1 MDPLL
6 TGIQQQE
13 GNHDGHLQR
22 DHPGRSHR
30 RPHRPGPLIQ
40 ALKKYIPE
48 GFTAL
53 TSLGVSLLLGVIAIA
68 ATNGFTGYGWGV
80 VLAAVVGVAQA
91 VYTLVNQALNGALD
105 AHDHKGK

>member
-1 MDPLL
+1 MMDISNATTLAAAIVALIAPA
-6 TGIQQQE
+6 
-13 GNHDGHLQR
+13 
-22 DHPGRSHR
+22 
-30 RPHRPGPLIQ
+30 LIQ

-80 VLAAVVGVAQA
+80 VLAAVVAQA

>member
-1 MDPLL
+1 MMDISNATTLAAAIVALIAPA
-6 TGIQQQE
+6 
-13 GNHDGHLQR
+13 
-22 DHPGRSHR
+22 
-30 RPHRPGPLIQ
+30 LIQ

-48 GFTAL
+48 GF

>member
-1 MDPLL
+1 MMDISNATTLAAAIVALIAPA
-6 TGIQQQE
+6 
-13 GNHDGHLQR
+13 
-22 DHPGRSHR
+22 
-30 RPHRPGPLIQ
+30 LIQ

-80 VLAAVVGVAQA
+80 VLAAVCVQ
-91 VYTLVNQALNGALD
+91 
-105 AHDHKGK
+105 

>member
-1 MDPLL
+1 MMDISNATTLAAAIVALIALIAPA
-6 TGIQQQE
+6 
-13 GNHDGHLQR
+13 
-22 DHPGRSHR
+22 
-30 RPHRPGPLIQ
+30 LIQ

>member
-1 MDPLL
+1 MMDISNATTLAAAIVALIALIAPA
-6 TGIQQQE
+6 
-13 GNHDGHLQR
+13 
-22 DHPGRSHR
+22 
-30 RPHRPGPLIQ
+30 LIQ

-68 ATNGFTGYGWGV
+68 ATNGFTGYEWGV